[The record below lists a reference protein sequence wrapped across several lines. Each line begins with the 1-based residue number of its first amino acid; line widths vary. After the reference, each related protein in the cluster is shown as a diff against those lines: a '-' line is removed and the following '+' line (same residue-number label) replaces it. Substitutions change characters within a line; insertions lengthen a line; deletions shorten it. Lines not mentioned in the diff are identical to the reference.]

1 MHITW
6 REKTLCIV
14 FFEFRFDAAFKEG
27 SPLAGLLV
35 VYTYSLKMFSGY
47 TRSIYLI
54 SFYIKVRLRIL
65 ISLNLFRAP
74 ELMHYSFHET

>member
-47 TRSIYLI
+47 TRSI
-54 SFYIKVRLRIL
+54 FYIKVRLRIL
-65 ISLNLFRAP
+65 IPLNLFRAP

>member
-47 TRSIYLI
+47 TRSIYLLHKSQTEDFDI
-54 SFYIKVRLRIL
+54 FEFVQS
-65 ISLNLFRAP
+65 
-74 ELMHYSFHET
+74 T

>member
-47 TRSIYLI
+47 TRSIYLLHK
-54 SFYIKVRLRIL
+54 SQTEDFDTFEFVQ
-65 ISLNLFRAP
+65 S
-74 ELMHYSFHET
+74 T